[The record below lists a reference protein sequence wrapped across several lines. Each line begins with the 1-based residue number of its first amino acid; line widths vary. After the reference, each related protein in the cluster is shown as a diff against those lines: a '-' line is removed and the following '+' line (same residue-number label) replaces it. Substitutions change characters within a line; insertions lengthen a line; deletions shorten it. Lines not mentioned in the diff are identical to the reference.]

1 MTSPAPA
8 PSPLGAKVRVTW
20 VDTGRGIA
28 ITLVALFHA
37 TNWLLGAGAH
47 VEWWVE
53 ANLVMSSLRMPLFF
67 TLAGLFAGKWVAGAW
82 RPLWRHK
89 IRLYLWVFLVWGA
102 IGSVT
107 YYLGLRMR
115 GAGSVT
121 SSIIQPYVLSPFM
134 PRLELWFIW
143 ALAVYFVVAK
153 LTSRIAPGVQVAV
166 AMAGA
171 AVALSGWD
179 TASPGWS
186 GAVKY
191 YGFFLVGMYGRDLV
205 LRLGSTAGRPVLV
218 AAFVVWLAVAVGLWA
233 LGWREVLGLYFV
245 NCLLGVL
252 GGIALSRAL
261 ARFALLRSLGS
272 QTLPIYLAHTPIVI
286 LCAVL
291 LSHTGLLTVP
301 LVDVLGPPALAAVA
315 ITLALGLHRG
325 AQRAG
330 AGWLYAPPDWF
341 DVDGRS
347 AVGRRRDDAVTVPVV
362 TTAEP
367 RP

>member
-1 MTSPAPA
+1 MTNPAPDTSPR
-8 PSPLGAKVRVTW
+8 GAKVRVTW

-47 VEWWVE
+47 VEGWVQ

-67 TLAGLFAGKWVAGAW
+67 TLAGLFAGKWVRGAW

-89 IRLYLWVFLVWGA
+89 VCLYLWVFLVWGA

-107 YYLGLRMR
+107 YFAGLQMR
-115 GAGSVT
+115 GAGSLM
-121 SSIIQPYVLSPFM
+121 SSVIQPYVLSPLM

-143 ALAVYFVVAK
+143 ALALFFVVAK
-153 LTSRIAPGVQVAV
+153 LTSRIPPGIQIAV

-179 TASPGWS
+179 TASPGWN

-191 YGFFLVGMYGRDLV
+191 YGFFLVGMYGRELV
-205 LRLGSTAGRPVLV
+205 LRLGSSAGRPVLV
-218 AAFVVWLAVAVGLWA
+218 AAFAVWLVVAVGLWA

-261 ARFALLRSLGS
+261 AGVPVLRSLGS
-272 QTLPIYLAHTPIVI
+272 QTLPIYLAHTPII
-286 LCAVL
+286 ITCAVL
-291 LSHTGLLTVP
+291 LSSTGVLTFP
-301 LVDVLGPPALAAVA
+301 LVAVLGPPALAAGA
-315 ITLALGLHRG
+315 IALALALHRG
-325 AQRAG
+325 AQRVG
-330 AGWLYAPPDWF
+330 AAWLYAPPDWF
-341 DVDGRS
+341 DVRGRGGA
-347 AVGRRRDDAVTVPVV
+347 AVRARDAVPVASS
-362 TTAEP
+362 AEP

>member
-1 MTSPAPA
+1 MTSPAPD
-8 PSPLGAKVRVTW
+8 PSPRGAKVRVTW

-28 ITLVALFHA
+28 ISLVALFHA
-37 TNWLLGAGAH
+37 TNWLLGGGAH
-47 VEWWVE
+47 VQGWVQ

-67 TLAGLFAGKWVAGAW
+67 TLAGLFAGKWVRGAW
-82 RPLWRHK
+82 RPLWEHK
-89 IRLYLWVFLVWGA
+89 VRLYLWVFLVWGA

-107 YYLGLRMR
+107 YYAGLQMR
-115 GAGSVT
+115 GVGSVM
-121 SSIIQPYVLSPFM
+121 SSVIQPYVLSPFM

-143 ALAVYFVVAK
+143 ALALFFVIAK
-153 LTSRIAPGVQVAV
+153 LTSRIPPGIQIGV

-179 TASPGWS
+179 TASPGWN

-205 LRLGSTAGRPVLV
+205 LRLGSSAGRPVLV
-218 AAFVVWLAVAVGLWA
+218 AAFVVWLVVAVGLWA

-261 ARFALLRSLGS
+261 AGVPVLRSLGS
-272 QTLPIYLAHTPIVI
+272 QTLPIYLAHTPIIITV
-286 LCAVL
+286 AVL
-291 LSHTGLLTVP
+291 LSHTGVLTHPIVA
-301 LVDVLGPPALAAVA
+301 VLGPPTLAATAIALALV
-315 ITLALGLHRG
+315 LHRS

-330 AGWLYAPPDWF
+330 ATWLYAPPGWF
-341 DVDGRS
+341 DV
-347 AVGRRRDDAVTVPVV
+347 RRRREAVAMRDEVAVASS
-362 TTAEP
+362 AEP